1 MCALYP
7 NYLHYLHYLYT
18 MPLIYQIPTNFLL
31 PIYPL
36 LSTLLTQYK
45 NTMYPLSIFYLQYL
59 LTIYPLSTQ
68 ARRSCVLVTGHVTR
82 VTATVAARCSP
93 ASSAAAGPWWA
104 SPASGWT
111 APGEWTE
118 LQTKIRKDFTITE
131 EAPSRAFFFKNPCC
145 MLTKPPVPYDLCVS
159 VPISCLLTVN

>member
-1 MCALYP
+1 MYTLSKRSTLSTLSLHDAPDLP
-7 NYLHYLHYLYT
+7 NTYKLST
-18 MPLIYQIPTNFLL
+18 PNL
-31 PIYPL
+31 P
-36 LSTLLTQYK
+36 LSTLLTQYI
-45 NTMYPLSIFYLQYL
+45 NTMYPLSIFYLHYL
-59 LTIYPLSTQ
+59 PNIYSLSTSISTQ

-131 EAPSRAFFFKNPCC
+131 EAPSRAFFFKNPC
-145 MLTKPPVPYDLCVS
+145 
-159 VPISCLLTVN
+159 